1 MSKALNDFRLKLGGK
16 EFVPILV
23 GGMGVD
29 ISTAELALEVA
40 RLGGIGHISDAMVP
54 TVSDRRFKTHFVQE
68 KQRKYKYN
76 VNSADKTEV
85 QFDLERL
92 AEAQRLHVGR
102 TMDAKKGDGGVFV
115 NCMEKLTMNNPRD
128 TLQTRLHA
136 AMDAGVEGITL
147 SAGLHLG
154 SMELM
159 KDHSRFRN
167 VLLGIIVSS
176 ARALRPFLKRAAK
189 YKRLPDY
196 IIVEGPLAGG
206 HLGFGIDD
214 WQEYDLKTIVQDVLI
229 FLKENELDIP
239 VIPAGGVFTG
249 TDAVDF
255 FEAGASA
262 VQVATRFTV
271 TKECGL
277 PDRTKHHYFDA
288 VEDDIVVNTI
298 SPTGYPM
305 RMLRHS
311 PGIGSGIRPNCEA
324 FGYILDNNGH
334 CAYVEAY
341 NKELENK
348 PDKISIQDKTCLC
361 THFRKF
367 TIWTCG
373 HYVYRLKDTTHKL
386 ENGKYQLLSAEEV
399 FRDYQFS
406 KDHTIKLP
414 EQKETFSSDVTLAAA

>member
-1 MSKALNDFRLKLGGK
+1 MSKTLNDFRLKLAGK

-76 VNSADKTEV
+76 VNSADKTVV
-85 QFDLERL
+85 QFNLERL

-102 TMDAKKGDGGVFV
+102 TMDAKKGDGAVFV

-159 KDHSRFRN
+159 KDHSRFRD

-305 RMLRHS
+305 RMLRDS

-414 EQKETFSSDVTLAAA
+414 EKKGPVSSDVTLAAA

>member
-1 MSKALNDFRLKLGGK
+1 
-16 EFVPILV
+16 
-23 GGMGVD
+23 
-29 ISTAELALEVA
+29 
-40 RLGGIGHISDAMVP
+40 
-54 TVSDRRFKTHFVQE
+54 
-68 KQRKYKYN
+68 
-76 VNSADKTEV
+76 
-85 QFDLERL
+85 
-92 AEAQRLHVGR
+92 
-102 TMDAKKGDGGVFV
+102 
-115 NCMEKLTMNNPRD
+115 
-128 TLQTRLHA
+128 
-136 AMDAGVEGITL
+136 MDAGVEGITL

-159 KDHSRFRN
+159 KDHSRFRD

-406 KDHTIKLP
+406 KDHTIKIP
-414 EQKETFSSDVTLAAA
+414 EQKEPFSSDVTLAAA

>member
-76 VNSADKTEV
+76 VNSADKTV
-85 QFDLERL
+85 VKFDLERL

-102 TMDAKKGDGGVFV
+102 TMDAKKGDGAVFV

-414 EQKETFSSDVTLAAA
+414 EQKEPFSSDVSLAAA

>member
-16 EFVPILV
+16 KFVPILV

-76 VNSADKTEV
+76 VNSADKTV
-85 QFDLERL
+85 VKFDLERL

-102 TMDAKKGDGGVFV
+102 TMDAKKGDGAVFV

-159 KDHSRFRN
+159 KDHSRFRD

-189 YKRLPDY
+189 YKRPPDY

-305 RMLRHS
+305 RMLRQS

-348 PDKISIQDKTCLC
+348 PDKISIPDKTCLC

-367 TIWTCG
+367 NIWTCG

-386 ENGKYQLLSAEEV
+386 ENGKYQLLRAEEV

-414 EQKETFSSDVTLAAA
+414 EQKGPASSDVTLAAA

>member
-76 VNSADKTEV
+76 VNSADKTV
-85 QFDLERL
+85 VKFDLERL

-102 TMDAKKGDGGVFV
+102 TMDAKKGDGAVFV

-159 KDHSRFRN
+159 KDHSRFRD

-305 RMLRHS
+305 RMLRQS

-348 PDKISIQDKTCLC
+348 PEKISIPDKTCLC

-367 TIWTCG
+367 NIWTCG

-386 ENGKYQLLSAEEV
+386 ENGKYQLLRAEEV

-414 EQKETFSSDVTLAAA
+414 EQKGPASSDVTLAAA

>member
-76 VNSADKTEV
+76 VKSADKTEV

-102 TMDAKKGDGGVFV
+102 TMDAKKGDGAVFV

-128 TLQTRLHA
+128 TLQARLHA

-159 KDHSRFRN
+159 KDHSRFRD

-348 PDKISIQDKTCLC
+348 PEKISIPDKTCLC

-367 TIWTCG
+367 SIWTCG

-406 KDHTIKLP
+406 KDHTIQLP
-414 EQKETFSSDVTLAAA
+414 EQKEPFSSDVTLAAA